1 MHFTPKS
8 SFVALASALA
18 STLVAAAPA
27 VIGKATTGSATI
39 GAASAATGCH
49 CRNGCNRRSTRLQP
63 PAPPSLTATSTSST
77 TDANFGGDCTDYGFT
92 NNVCSNLPSEFQ
104 DDISSFGPDAGW
116 VCAFYTDTNCSGG
129 IYAGANPGFTD
140 IPGWLNDAFSSYS
153 CGASN

>member
-1 MHFTPKS
+1 MHFTPT
-8 SFVALASALA
+8 ALA

-27 VIGKATTGSATI
+27 VIGKATAGSAAI
-39 GAASAATGCH
+39 GAASAGATAATVAIGA
-49 CRNGCNRRSTRLQP
+49 
-63 PAPPSLTATSTSST
+63 APVSPTPDAALVDGHVYIC